1 MNRLTHWILNEAS
14 MVALEL
20 TLVAALAISLA
31 YWTWVAISPATV
43 AAPMLSAG
51 PGSGRPEQLASGNL
65 FGATSPGVATG
76 PRSAGAGFTLVGVF
90 SGERPGEGRAIF
102 GRQSGRPASIATG
115 ESVTE
120 GVTLHEVHPDH
131 VIVLR
136 NGVAERI
143 DLERRVA
150 RPLPPTATAPAQVQ
164 KK

>member
-14 MVALEL
+14 IFALEL
-20 TLVAALAISLA
+20 ALVAALAISLA

-51 PGSGRPEQLASGNL
+51 PSSGRPEQLASGNL
-65 FGATSPGVATG
+65 FGAPSAGVATG

-102 GRQSGRPASIATG
+102 GRQSGPPASVATG
-115 ESVTE
+115 ESITS

-131 VIVLR
+131 VIILR
-136 NGVAERI
+136 NGLEERI
-143 DLERRVA
+143 DLERRLA
-150 RPLPPTATAPAQVQ
+150 RPLAPTAKPPAQVQ
-164 KK
+164 K